1 MTVAIS
7 PVHRSFTVDQSSAI
21 NSITVEGTDVIIT
34 YQSNPEKAYAF
45 TATETYA
52 QFLSDLMT
60 NDEILKNVSIGS
72 TIADARKTEELKAVW
87 YDFGGCD
94 SPLFTS
100 SLHIVTFEL
109 LFVLLFFTVLQSL
122 KRKLL

>member
-34 YQSNPEKAYAF
+34 YQSNPEKAYA
-45 TATETYA
+45 ETYA

-72 TIADARKTEELKAVW
+72 TIADARKTEELKAV
-87 YDFGGCD
+87 
-94 SPLFTS
+94 
-100 SLHIVTFEL
+100 
-109 LFVLLFFTVLQSL
+109 
-122 KRKLL
+122 

>member
-72 TIADARKTEELKAVW
+72 TIADARKTEELKAV
-87 YDFGGCD
+87 
-94 SPLFTS
+94 
-100 SLHIVTFEL
+100 
-109 LFVLLFFTVLQSL
+109 
-122 KRKLL
+122 